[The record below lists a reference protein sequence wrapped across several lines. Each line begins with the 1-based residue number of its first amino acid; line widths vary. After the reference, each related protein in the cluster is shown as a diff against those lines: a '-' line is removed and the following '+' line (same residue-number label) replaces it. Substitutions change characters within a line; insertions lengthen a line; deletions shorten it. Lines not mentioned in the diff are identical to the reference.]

1 MSIRSF
7 VSRWPGAGGGQ
18 ALVLAREVI
27 LLRGKT
33 IITSG
38 QRLQS
43 RATLIMAPT
52 AVLEELV
59 FLGD

>member
-1 MSIRSF
+1 M
-7 VSRWPGAGGGQ
+7 
-18 ALVLAREVI
+18 VLTSEVI

-38 QRLQS
+38 PRLQA
-43 RATLIMAPT
+43 RATLMAPS

>member
-1 MSIRSF
+1 MSVLSF

-18 ALVLAREVI
+18 ALVLASEVI
-27 LLRGKT
+27 LLRGKA

-38 QRLQS
+38 QWLQA
-43 RATLIMAPT
+43 RATLIVAPT